1 MTEFADLNTYHL
13 MHDMRQDAW
22 FYSREGE
29 RLGPV
34 TFGDLAIKAKDGGLN
49 PRLDLVWKH
58 GMAEWTPAGE
68 IEGLFERRA
77 TPEPLEALAPAPDP
91 YPSSHGSPTD
101 RLTTA
106 AWPGARRRTYLLLVF
121 VLPVLWNI
129 GITRG
134 APLLAERFGAD
145 SLGMIALGGGILL
158 GILGIVV
165 AVRRLKNLGMSGW
178 WFLGNFVPLLNFWVG
193 YRCFACPAGYAYH
206 KKLDAAGI
214 LLAIVY
220 WGVILLA
227 LVAVAVVAALMRGAI
242 GSPELQEQIRELVRQ
257 GAAMIPQK

>member
-1 MTEFADLNTYHL
+1 

-34 TFGDLAIKAKDGGLN
+34 TFGELAIKAKEGGLN

-77 TPEPLEALAPAPDP
+77 APDPVETPAPAPDP
-91 YPSSHGSPTD
+91 HAAGQDAVAD
-101 RLTTA
+101 RQTA
-106 AWPGARRRTYLLLVF
+106 AAGWPGARRRIYLFIIF

-129 GITRG
+129 GMVRG
-134 APLLAERFGAD
+134 APLLVERFGAD
-145 SLGMIALGGGILL
+145 AIGGITLGGAVLL

-165 AVRRLKNLGMSGW
+165 AVKRLQNLGMSGW

-193 YRCFACPAGYAYH
+193 YRCFACPAGYADH

-214 LLAIVY
+214 LLAILY
-220 WGVILLA
+220 WGAFLIVI
-227 LVAVAVVAALMRGAI
+227 VAVAAVVALMLGAI
-242 GSPELQEQIRELVRQ
+242 GSPELQETIREAIRK
-257 GAAMIPQK
+257 GAEMIPQQ

>member
-1 MTEFADLNTYHL
+1 

-22 FYSREGE
+22 FYSSEGE

-34 TFGDLAIKAKDGGLN
+34 PFGELASKAKEGGLN

-77 TPEPLEALAPAPDP
+77 APDPVETLAPAPDP
-91 YPSSHGSPTD
+91 HATGQEAVAD
-101 RLTTA
+101 RQTA
-106 AWPGARRRTYLLLVF
+106 AAGWPGARRRTYLLLVF

-129 GITRG
+129 GMVRG
-134 APLLAERFGAD
+134 APLLVEHFGAD
-145 SLGMIALGGGILL
+145 AIGGITLGGAVLL

-165 AVRRLKNLGMSGW
+165 AVKRLQNLAMSGW

-193 YRCFACPAGYAYH
+193 YRCFACPAGYADH
-206 KKLDAAGI
+206 KELDAAGI
-214 LLAIVY
+214 LLAIIY
-220 WGVILLA
+220 WGAFLIVIVV
-227 LVAVAVVAALMRGAI
+227 VAAVVALMLGAI
-242 GSPELQEQIRELVRQ
+242 GSPELQEQIREAIRK
-257 GAAMIPQK
+257 GAEMIPQQ